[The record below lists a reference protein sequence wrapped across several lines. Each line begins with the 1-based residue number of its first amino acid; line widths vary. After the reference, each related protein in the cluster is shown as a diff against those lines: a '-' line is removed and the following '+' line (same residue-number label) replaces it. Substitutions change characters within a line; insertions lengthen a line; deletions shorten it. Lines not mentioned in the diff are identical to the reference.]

1 MKEKKNNKP
10 NETQNKNKKGKV
22 IIPII
27 LVLLIALGIVTFAY
41 TQNIQLA
48 ENNNEMQ
55 EVEEIKT
62 REIVLE
68 DNKYMHVE
76 EDASGDEVPVPNGF
90 VGSKV
95 TGENEIDT
103 GYVIYS
109 GEEEVNDNNVVEAQK
124 TRNQYVWVPVVDINK
139 FYGTDANGK
148 R

>member
-22 IIPII
+22 IIPVI

-48 ENNNEMQ
+48 ENNNEKQ
-55 EVEEIKT
+55 EVEEIKA

-68 DNKYMHVE
+68 DNNYMHVE
-76 EDASGDEVPVPNGF
+76 EDASGDKVPVPNGF

-95 TGENEIDT
+95 EGENEID
-103 GYVIYS
+103 
-109 GEEEVNDNNVVEAQK
+109 
-124 TRNQYVWVPVVDINK
+124 
-139 FYGTDANGK
+139 
-148 R
+148 